1 MENLK
6 TTIRNLGEAGIACM
20 GYLFALTGVFGHTM
34 VGVRGDAQSVA
45 VLEDHVPNPRGLGQ
59 EDGQPLRRDSGGLGH
74 PLPKGEVWDTVV
86 DAEAFASGELQSAT
100 VGKIAIHVLKQMW
113 GP

>member
-1 MENLK
+1 MTDIL
-6 TTIRNLGEAGIACM
+6 RYFGIFD
-20 GYLFALTGVFGHTM
+20 GYFRQ

-74 PLPKGEVWDTVV
+74 PLPKGEVRVPTLSPRTH
-86 DAEAFASGELQSAT
+86 AFRTSMSS
-100 VGKIAIHVLKQMW
+100 
-113 GP
+113 